1 MRYRTLCRL
10 VALAILVSLA
20 LRWPVFR
27 PAGGLGIDG
36 TTDIAAVLP
45 PAILVLGLASA
56 AGLWRGRPWGFFAFY
71 AFAIAAT
78 IVLGVSLI
86 PYLPSILPAA
96 LRAAGVLLVNGI
108 LLVLVALLH
117 RESPR

>member
-1 MRYRTLCRL
+1 MRYWTLCRL
-10 VALAILVSLA
+10 IAIAILVSLA
-20 LRWPVFR
+20 LRWPAFW
-27 PAGGLGIDG
+27 PADGVAIGGP
-36 TTDIAAVLP
+36 TDIIAFLP

-56 AGLWRGRPWGFFAFY
+56 AGLWRGRPWGFLAFY
-71 AFAIAAT
+71 PFAIAAT
-78 IVLGVSLI
+78 FVLGLSLI

-96 LRAAGVLLVNGI
+96 LRAAGVLVVNGV